1 MDVTESTK
9 TVKSRGTQTR
19 LSYLVVSESESESDD
34 GDLESILFRTDPM
47 PVKRAITIKCMF
59 RRLLKTIRDPE
70 WQKDATAAVL
80 WFLLV
85 CWLIRTHILNKR

>member
-1 MDVTESTK
+1 MESIK
-9 TVKSRGTQTR
+9 TVNSRGTQTR

-34 GDLESILFRTDPM
+34 TDVESTLRTEHM

-59 RRLLKTIRDPE
+59 RRLLKTILDPE

-85 CWLIRTHILNKR
+85 CWLIRTHILKKR

>member
-1 MDVTESTK
+1 MESTK

-19 LSYLVVSESESESDD
+19 ISYLVVSESESESDD
-34 GDLESILFRTDPM
+34 DDVESILRTDPM
-47 PVKRAITIKCMF
+47 PVKRAITIKYMF

-85 CWLIRTHILNKR
+85 CWLIRTQILKKR